1 MEEVFSEENIANEAD
16 NITETEASVSD
27 VQDRLTVCC
36 EKKKK
41 MPIWKVIITDI
52 CCLGAALL
60 VFALFHH
67 VLPRS
72 GGFKGIVI
80 YDTPGD
86 WSVKWADKFTQDGST
101 VQTDTSY
108 QSGNVNVSITAVN
121 KNSVT
126 YYVAD
131 IYISS
136 IYNFQ
141 TALAE
146 DTYGRG
152 YKDTVPN
159 LAQLNDAIIAT
170 NGDFYGAR
178 EMGVVIR
185 NGTLYRD
192 TVWGDV
198 GVLYYNGIFKTYSAE
213 DFDLQAVIDGGAYQA
228 WSFGPSLLDENGDAI
243 PSFDSSIAKA
253 HPRCALG
260 YYEPGHYCLV
270 LVDGRQSGYSVGM
283 SLVSLSAL
291 MDELGCR
298 AAYNLD
304 GGQTAVMAYMGE
316 TVNRPYEGGRE
327 VSDIVFIAEVANK
340 EIYSQEE

>member
-1 MEEVFSEENIANEAD
+1 MATENAGE
-16 NITETEASVSD
+16 
-27 VQDRLTVCC
+27 LCC
-36 EKKKK
+36 FNKKL
-41 MPIWKVIITDI
+41 PLWQVILIDI
-52 CCLGAALL
+52 GCLAAALL
-60 VFALFHH
+60 IFALFHH
-67 VLPRS
+67 VLPRN

-86 WSVKWADKFTQDGST
+86 WSIKWADKFTDDGSIIET
-101 VQTDTSY
+101 NTSY
-108 QSGNVNVSITAVN
+108 QSGNINISVSTVS

-131 IYISS
+131 VYISS
-136 IYNFQ
+136 IYNFR

-152 YKDTVPN
+152 YTDNVAD
-159 LAQLNDAIIAT
+159 LAVANDAIIAT

-178 EMGVVIR
+178 EMGIVIR
-185 NGTLYRD
+185 NGSLYRD
-192 TVWGDV
+192 VLWGDV

-243 PSFDSSIAKA
+243 PNFDSSIAKA

-260 YYEPGHYCLV
+260 YYEPGHYCFV

-283 SLVSLSAL
+283 SLVSLSSL
-291 MDELGCR
+291 MNELGCR

-304 GGQTAVMAYMGE
+304 GGQTAVMAYKGE
-316 TVNRPYEGGRE
+316 VINRPYEGGRE
-327 VSDIVFIAEVANK
+327 VSDIVYIAEVANK
-340 EIYSQEE
+340 KILE